1 MDPLWEVTK
10 NSKEVIRFQVEE
22 YRGQK
27 FGDIRVYYDADGEW
41 KPSRQGVVI
50 RPAIWREFM
59 KGVERVDAEMKT
71 QGLLEESKGEGEP
84 PSTPPQ
90 SS

>member
-41 KPSRQGVVI
+41 KPSRQGVAI
-50 RPAIWREFM
+50 RPEIWREFV
-59 KGVERVDAEMKT
+59 KGIERLGAEMKER
-71 QGLLEESKGEGEP
+71 GLLEEVQGEEK
-84 PSTPPQ
+84 SEETE
-90 SS
+90 